1 MATGCSSSRVEI
13 GGHVSVLV
21 TGGAG
26 FIGSNL
32 VRYLIASG
40 EQVRVLDDLSTGFAA
55 NLREIEDKVEL
66 VIDDVRDP
74 AAVRRAMAGVDVVY
88 HLAALPTVA
97 RSVADPIV
105 VNAVNVDGTLNVLMA
120 SRDEGVRRIIYASSS
135 SVYGDTPTL
144 PKYEDM
150 PTAPQSPYAASKQGG
165 EVYCCVFTAVYGLET
180 VSLRFFNVFGPGQD
194 PASEYAA
201 VIPRFISRML
211 GGERPVIFGDGG
223 QSRDFTYVDN
233 AVRACALA
241 ASAGPEAAGEA
252 MNVACGARITLLEL
266 VETLNEILG
275 TRFEPE
281 FAPVRSGDVRH
292 SLAAVGKAERL
303 IGYVPTIPVREGLA
317 KTAESLAREI
327 SRLPAPAG
335 RTFLEE

>member
-1 MATGCSSSRVEI
+1 M
-13 GGHVSVLV
+13 SVLV

-26 FIGSNL
+26 FIGSNVVHHL
-32 VRYLIASG
+32 VASG
-40 EQVRVLDDLSTGFAA
+40 EQVRVLDDLSTGSAA
-55 NLREIEDKVEL
+55 NLRGIEDKVEL

-74 AAVRRAMAGVDVVY
+74 AAVWGAMTGVDVVY

-97 RSVADPIV
+97 RSVADPIG
-105 VNAVNVDGTLNVLMA
+105 VNSVNVEGTLNVLVA
-120 SRDEGVRRIIYASSS
+120 ARDADARRVVYASSS

-150 PTAPQSPYAASKQGG
+150 ATSPQSPYAASKLAG
-165 EVYCCVFTAVYGLET
+165 EMYCRAFTSVYGLET

-211 GGERPVIFGDGG
+211 AGEPPIIFGDGR

-233 AVRACALA
+233 AVRACVLA
-241 ASAGPEAAGEA
+241 ASAGPESAGEA

-266 VETLNEILG
+266 VESLKEAVG
-275 TRFEPE
+275 TGLEPQ
-281 FAPVRSGDVRH
+281 FAPPRPGDVRH

-303 IGYVPTIPVREGLA
+303 IGYVPSVLVRDGLA
-317 KTAESLAREI
+317 RTAVSLTQEI
-327 SRLPAPAG
+327 TRLPAPAG
-335 RTFLEE
+335 RALLEE